1 MKQLHPIQLKIL
13 KKLLFA
19 PQLKYT
25 ELKPE
30 EHIENNQLSFH
41 LNTLITMGHI
51 EKVDQH
57 YILTAQGKEYSNRM
71 DSGELHVQLQA
82 KTGVLV
88 CATRG
93 QGDAQEYLIYT
104 RKKHPFFGK
113 QGFITWKVKSG
124 EALSDVAQRELW
136 EEAHLIGTPELVHI
150 KHSFVYQKESHNLL
164 EDKFFYFFLVKE
176 PTGTAQGSEEGPVE
190 RIARKDFATKITSIY
205 YDFPDIMLI
214 VDSLSNSNRTL
225 TFEEKSYEVEDF

>member
-1 MKQLHPIQLKIL
+1 MKQLHPLQLKIL

-41 LNTLITMGHI
+41 LNTLINMGYI
-51 EKVDQH
+51 KKDDQY
-57 YILTAQGKEYSNRM
+57 YILTAQGKEYANRM
-71 DSGELHVQLQA
+71 DAGDFHIQLQA

-93 QGDAQEYLIYT
+93 HGDDQEYLIYT

-113 QGFITWKVKSG
+113 QGFVT
-124 EALSDVAQRELW
+124 
-136 EEAHLIGTPELVHI
+136 
-150 KHSFVYQKESHNLL
+150 
-164 EDKFFYFFLVKE
+164 
-176 PTGTAQGSEEGPVE
+176 
-190 RIARKDFATKITSIY
+190 
-205 YDFPDIMLI
+205 
-214 VDSLSNSNRTL
+214 
-225 TFEEKSYEVEDF
+225 

>member
-41 LNTLITMGHI
+41 LNTLISIGHI

-57 YILTAQGKEYSNRM
+57 YILTTQGKEYANRM
-71 DSGELHVQLQA
+71 DSGELYVQLQA

-113 QGFITWKVKSG
+113 QGFIT
-124 EALSDVAQRELW
+124 
-136 EEAHLIGTPELVHI
+136 
-150 KHSFVYQKESHNLL
+150 
-164 EDKFFYFFLVKE
+164 
-176 PTGTAQGSEEGPVE
+176 
-190 RIARKDFATKITSIY
+190 
-205 YDFPDIMLI
+205 
-214 VDSLSNSNRTL
+214 
-225 TFEEKSYEVEDF
+225 